1 MSCIRNKPNK
11 SLWWSHDLVWTG
23 LQAVFVKAE
32 ATLINMAVERLREP
46 PEQDGRE
53 EPACGVCLTFFN
65 QA

>member
-1 MSCIRNKPNK
+1 M
-11 SLWWSHDLVWTG
+11 
-23 LQAVFVKAE
+23 FVKAE